1 MTRRALAL
9 YLTGG
14 TAAGSAIVAAQG
26 ALWWPAAVL
35 VFIATFLYAAADR
48 DREYARAA
56 KEAQEAAER
65 AARPAGADMAA
76 FAAGFAA
83 LSTAVREAGAGLA
96 QLRRALDKD
105 QEQRP

>member
-9 YLTGG
+9 YLAGA

-48 DREYARAA
+48 EREYARARQ
-56 KEAQEAAER
+56 EAQER
-65 AARPAGADMAA
+65 AARPDPPHTPSWAVCCQFWHASGTIHGPDCTRSAA
-76 FAAGFAA
+76 
-83 LSTAVREAGAGLA
+83 
-96 QLRRALDKD
+96 
-105 QEQRP
+105 

>member
-1 MTRRALAL
+1 MTRTAFAL
-9 YLTGG
+9 YATGAL
-14 TAAGSAIVAAQG
+14 AAGSAIVAAQG

-56 KEAQEAAER
+56 KEQQEARER
-65 AARPAGADMAA
+65 AVRATILNGPALT
-76 FAAGFAA
+76 AGFAA
-83 LSTAVREAGAGLA
+83 LGDAARTAGAGLA
-96 QLRRALDKD
+96 QARDALAND